1 MILLLKTFWKE
12 ILALVLVF
20 LACMY
25 LYDKGSTDGYAKA
38 EAKYTQMINE
48 QNIKISDKISNIEA
62 NSNILVTESRASNAT
77 LTKDVKGILLGVK
90 GKTLTIVKD
99 GGCTPSQT
107 FSDTFNSV
115 NKRVNQ
121 SMKDNQK

>member
-1 MILLLKTFWKE
+1 MLFLKLYWKQLL
-12 ILALVLVF
+12 LVLVVVGSVLF
-20 LACMY
+20 I
-25 LYDKGSTDGYAKA
+25 YDKGSTDGYAKA